1 MYDLYVPVWYIL
13 LPSKDE
19 WVYREAIRAAIN
31 ATNKKL
37 TMKVSTVCMDFEKG
51 LRNAVLANF
60 PGVTDLGCYFHWKQ
74 AMKKRLKELGVPK
87 DIISSFLGPNGPLN
101 LLTEIP
107 IPEIIPKG
115 IPYIRAVFDERGY
128 KKRV

>member
-51 LRNAVLANF
+51 LRNAVLANL
-60 PGVTDLGCYFHWKQ
+60 PGVTDLGCYFH
-74 AMKKRLKELGVPK
+74 
-87 DIISSFLGPNGPLN
+87 
-101 LLTEIP
+101 
-107 IPEIIPKG
+107 
-115 IPYIRAVFDERGY
+115 
-128 KKRV
+128 